1 MKPNYYAAL
10 LRADGSEP
18 SHDSGYARSYIGEVD
33 IFDLPVVATQNDH
46 IFPDVPA
53 PGWGEIVSYAVYD
66 APTDGNLML
75 VFGLPKPV
83 NCHAGTIPVIH
94 NGRLLL
100 GVDMSAE
107 IKLCAVTTAEA
118 KKG

>member
-18 SHDSGYARSYIGEVD
+18 STDSGYARSHIGEVD

-46 IFPDVPA
+46 IFPDVAA

-94 NGRLLL
+94 KGRLLL
-100 GVDMSAE
+100 GVDVSTN
-107 IKLCAVTTAEA
+107 IKLYATAAA
-118 KKG
+118 KV